1 MRRSSFS
8 IISVKIQKSSALARG
23 INRRGA
29 KNAEKQ
35 AKHAFSAS
43 IASLRLTRRSGL
55 IGSDCQF
62 PVHCPWSLSLGAS
75 LRLGVWRLKLL
86 RPFVPLL
93 FILSV
98 SAQEKT
104 TYQDQILPLV
114 EANCSKCHNA

>member
-1 MRRSSFS
+1 MPRNSFS
-8 IISVKIQKSSALARG
+8 IISVKSHISSALARG

-35 AKHAFSAS
+35 AKHPFSAS
-43 IASLRLTRRSGL
+43 IASLRLTRRFGL

-62 PVHCPWSLSLGAS
+62 PVHGPWSLSLGGS
-75 LRLGVWRLKLL
+75 RRLGVWRLKLL

-98 SAQEKT
+98 SSQEK
-104 TYQDQILPLV
+104 
-114 EANCSKCHNA
+114 